1 MARIAIRRPALRHT
15 KSMSTTE
22 TPIQL
27 LHVDD
32 QPSFTEMVAAQLE
45 YERDRFTVQTATN
58 ATDGHD
64 ILADHEIDC
73 VISDYEMPGQNG
85 IEFLETVRTEYPEL
99 PFILYTGKGSEAV
112 ASEAISA
119 GVTDYLQKGSEGGQ
133 YAVLANRIENAVDR
147 YQAQRVVEESR
158 EQLSLFIDQS
168 LLGVIEWNE
177 RLECVNMNDAATDIL
192 GYSADEFVG
201 NSWEVIVPD
210 SEHGTVS
217 DIIAS
222 LSGSNGASRTV
233 IENTT
238 CDGERIICEWHN
250 HVITDADGEIV
261 TIFSQFQD
269 ITEQKQREHA
279 IENERDKFK
288 SLFEQLPIP
297 AVLTTIE
304 DGTPIVHNLNTA
316 FEKTF
321 GYDETELEG
330 CNLDAYL
337 APDSLSQSAD
347 RINHQ
352 FVGSGHTS
360 ERVRRQTAAGIR
372 EFQLDVVYVDSMTPP
387 EGYATYLPLG
397 DDSPLR
403 TGLAAHNTK
412 IKTLH
417 DVATAIYEA
426 SEPEAVYTLLV
437 DAAERILAFDLA
449 LADTIDDGE
458 LVPVAITDDV
468 ETYYETLSLAADDAL
483 AAEVAR
489 TGEPD
494 VTADLATCDCSP
506 ADPTYRSALTVPIE
520 DHGVFQAV
528 AREPEAFDETD
539 LNLVSLLTTHADLAL
554 KRLEREQE
562 LRDRTAELERQNE
575 RFEEFAG
582 VVSHDLRSPLSVAQ
596 GHLEIAKDECDCERL
611 DKIED
616 AHTRIDTL
624 ITNLLTLARDG
635 ETVSERQP
643 VDLAQVIDASWSHVD
658 TADATLK
665 VDVDTTV
672 QADAS
677 RLQQVFENLMRN
689 AVEHGGTDVIV
700 RVGTLADGFYIE
712 DDGSGIPAAEREE
725 AFEIGNSRVTDGSG
739 FGLNIVKQIVEA
751 HNWVIELTESVSGG
765 ARFEIHNVSRVST

>member
-1 MARIAIRRPALRHT
+1 MT
-15 KSMSTTE
+15 TTE

-32 QPSFTEMVAAQLE
+32 QPSFIEMVAAQLE
-45 YERDRFTVQTATN
+45 YKRDRFTVQTATN

-85 IEFLETVRTEYPEL
+85 IEFLETVRREYPEL
-99 PFILYTGKGSEAV
+99 PFILYTGKGSEDI

-119 GVTDYLQKGSEGGQ
+119 GVTDYLQKGTGNGQ

-147 YQAQRVVEESR
+147 YQAQRVIEENR
-158 EQLSLFIDQS
+158 ERLSLFIDQS

-177 RLECVNMNDAATDIL
+177 QLECVSLNDAAEDIL

-201 NSWEVIVPD
+201 NSWKTIVPD

-217 DIIAS
+217 DLIAS

-238 CDGERIICEWHN
+238 PDGERIICEWHN

-269 ITEQKQREHA
+269 VTEQKQYERA

-288 SLFEQLPIP
+288 AFFEQLPIP
-297 AVLTTIE
+297 AVRTTIE
-304 DGTPIVHNLNTA
+304 DGDPIVHDLNSA
-316 FEKTF
+316 FEETF
-321 GYDETELEG
+321 GYEETELEG
-330 CNLDAYL
+330 RNLDAYV
-337 APDSLSQSAD
+337 APDSLSRSAD
-347 RINHQ
+347 RINQQ
-352 FVGSGHTS
+352 FVESGHTS

-372 EFQLDVVYVDSMTPP
+372 EFQVNVTHVDSTTLP
-387 EGYATYLPLG
+387 EAYATYLPLG
-397 DDSPLR
+397 DDSPVN
-403 TGLAAHNTK
+403 TGIGAHNTK

-417 DVATAIYEA
+417 DVAAAIHET
-426 SEPEAVYTLLV
+426 SDLEAVYTLLV

-458 LVPVAITDDV
+458 LVPVAITDQV
-468 ETYYETLSLAADDAL
+468 ETYYETIPLAADDAL
-483 AAEVAR
+483 AAEIAR

-494 VTADLATCDCSP
+494 ITADLTDRDCSP
-506 ADPTYRSALTVPIE
+506 ADPTYRSALTVPIA

-528 AREPEAFDETD
+528 AREPDAFDETD

-554 KRLEREQE
+554 ERLDREHE

-582 VVSHDLRSPLSVAQ
+582 VVSHDLRSPLTVAQ
-596 GHLEIAKDECDCERL
+596 GHLEVAQDECDCDRL
-611 DKIED
+611 DRIDD

-635 ETVSERQP
+635 DTLSDSQP
-643 VDLAQVIDASWSHVD
+643 LDLAQVIDASWDHVD
-658 TADATLK
+658 TADATLQTEM
-665 VDVDTTV
+665 DCTI
-672 QADAS
+672 QADPS
-677 RLQQVFENLMRN
+677 RIQQVFENLMRN
-689 AVEHGGTDVIV
+689 AVEHGGTDVTV
-700 RVGTLADGFYIE
+700 RVGTLADGFYVE
-712 DDGSGIPAAEREE
+712 DDGPGIPAADRDVV
-725 AFEIGNSRVTDGSG
+725 FEIGNSQVTDGTG

-751 HNWVIELTESVSGG
+751 HDWEITLTDSASGG
-765 ARFEIHNVSRVST
+765 ARFEIHNVSEV